1 MHVRGLI
8 GVALALLSCTALA
21 TQQRSFVSAGG
32 NDANTCTLAAPCR
45 SFAVAIAQTLAGGE
59 VIVLDSAGYGSVAI
73 NSSIAITAPPGIYA
87 GVSALSGDGISITGP
102 VFSPIA
108 VRLAGLTIVGLGG
121 VNGIIIIG
129 NAAVE
134 IERCR
139 VSGMNGDGLA
149 QPASYSTLTI
159 RGSEFS
165 GNNGSGIQSSGG
177 ILIVADT
184 VVKGNGASG
193 LHSNSGF
200 VSIHGSTFNL
210 NLRGVELGG
219 SVEATIATSEI
230 YANVLEGVNIAP
242 IGQLTMAG
250 SLVGTNGTHGIVADD
265 AIVSISGSVIA
276 RNLHSGIRVMG
287 PNPRVTLESTKIV
300 ENGEWGIYIL
310 GGVVQTL
317 QNNTIVNNTPSNV
330 FGGALTPIGLQ

>member
-1 MHVRGLI
+1 MRVGEF
-8 GVALALLSCTALA
+8 VAVAFALLSCTTFAA
-21 TQQRSFVSAGG
+21 QQRSFVSASG
-32 NDANTCTLAAPCR
+32 NDANACTLTAPCR
-45 SFAVAIAQTLAGGE
+45 SFAAAIAQTLAAGE
-59 VIVLDSAGYGSVAI
+59 VIVLDSAGYGSVTI
-73 NSSIAITAPPGIYA
+73 SSSITITAPPGIYA
-87 GVSALSGDGISITGP
+87 GVSVLSGEGISITGP
-102 VFSPIA
+102 IFDPIA
-108 VRLAGLTIVGLGG
+108 VRLTGLTIVGLGG
-121 VNGIIIIG
+121 ANGIIIIG
-129 NAAVE
+129 NAAVD

-165 GNNGSGIQSSGG
+165 GNNGSGIQSTGG

-193 LHSNSGF
+193 LLSNSGF
-200 VSIHGSTFNL
+200 VSIRGSTFNL
-210 NLRGVELGG
+210 NLRGLELGG
-219 SVEATIATSEI
+219 SAEATIVTTEI
-230 YANVLEGVNIAP
+230 YANSLEGVSISP
-242 IGQLTMAG
+242 VGQLTMVG
-250 SLVGTNGTHGIVADD
+250 SLVGTNGTHGIVATD
-265 AIVSISGSVIA
+265 AIVSLSGSVIA